1 MDMVKVKFFYKNRMG
16 QKWSLQEKLKIV
28 NLFCYKIKEKL

>member
-1 MDMVKVKFFYKNRMG
+1 MDKVKVKFYYKNRMG

-28 NLFCYKIKEKL
+28 NLFC